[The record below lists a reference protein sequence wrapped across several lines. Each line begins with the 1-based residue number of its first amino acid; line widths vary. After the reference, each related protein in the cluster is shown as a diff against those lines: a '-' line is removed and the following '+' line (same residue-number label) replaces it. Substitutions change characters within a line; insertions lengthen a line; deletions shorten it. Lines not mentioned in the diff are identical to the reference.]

1 MTTEQRFAL
10 NLQISEFLAQADA
23 LRDHLRA
30 FIDDS
35 TGENVPDFIGD
46 HIVAAT
52 ENIGYARGEFVR
64 ALNKLDN
71 AQTVPAA

>member
-1 MTTEQRFAL
+1 MTAEQRFAL

-46 HIVAAT
+46 HIVTAT
-52 ENIGYARGEFVR
+52 ENVGYARAEFALALQKIDR
-64 ALNKLDN
+64 A
-71 AQTVPAA
+71 A